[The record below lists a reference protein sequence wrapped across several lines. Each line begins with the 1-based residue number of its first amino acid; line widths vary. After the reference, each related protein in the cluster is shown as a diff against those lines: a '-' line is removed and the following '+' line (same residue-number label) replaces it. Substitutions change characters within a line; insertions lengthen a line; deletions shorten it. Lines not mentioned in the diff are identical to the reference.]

1 MDSIV
6 TAFIRNAAT
15 SALKDQTDLG
25 KTARLHTIA
34 AQMNTAVMANARMIA
49 LAYHVR

>member
-15 SALKDQTDLG
+15 SALKDQTVLD
-25 KTARLHTIA
+25 KTARLNTIA
-34 AQMNTAVMANARMIA
+34 AQMNIAVMGNAWMIA
-49 LAYHVR
+49 LAHRVR